1 MKFTIETQFNI
12 GDTVYAAD
20 HYYDYYASHTP
31 YVITDIGVNIKNRS
45 THIMYYV
52 KQGERTDRFPEGW
65 LFKTYEE
72 CAKWCDEHNRGGRIS
87 K

>member
-31 YVITDIGVNIKNRS
+31 YVISDIIINVSKRNIR
-45 THIMYYV
+45 IMYCV
-52 KQGERTDRFPEGW
+52 EQGERTERFPEEW
-65 LFKTYEE
+65 CFATYEE
-72 CAKWCDEHNRGGRIS
+72 CAKWCEENN
-87 K
+87 